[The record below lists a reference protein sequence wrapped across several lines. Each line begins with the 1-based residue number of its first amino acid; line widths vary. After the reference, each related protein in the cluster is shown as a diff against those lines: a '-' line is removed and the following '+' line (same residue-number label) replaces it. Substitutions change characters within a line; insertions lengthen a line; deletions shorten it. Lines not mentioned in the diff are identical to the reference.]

1 MFFPWIAGVFAE
13 NRSLLKM
20 KFNRICAGAGGWKK
34 GIGLLVLFCCL
45 GGAGGAVA
53 SDMEV
58 SKGEA
63 QKTANATLLG
73 TVVVTAQKREENV
86 QDVPISMDV
95 FDELQIDD
103 AGITDLKDLT
113 YFSPNLYAKQNINQN
128 MIIIRGL
135 SSHNVVLNTPAG
147 LFVDDINY
155 PITFMQN
162 PDLLDIERIEVLR
175 GPQGTLYGRNT
186 ESGAVRIITRTPDN
200 TLRGKIFL
208 EPGLYT
214 TDARD
219 VPLFR
224 AGASFSGPL
233 VEDIL
238 YLSGA
243 FQSKDTQGY
252 TENIHDGNKD
262 AGRVDHKSGQAKLR
276 WTPTSRW
283 DVTLLGNVARDD
295 NGYGYVR
302 YIDGPDAS
310 DRYQINWDGGNGWV
324 DENNGQAL
332 HLKYEGQRYSFS
344 SITTRNDF
352 STNFYNDGEFK
363 LLPFPDQ
370 IFKFETT
377 SYSQEFRVAS
387 ADGDTPEEASP
398 FEWLVGAF
406 AFHDDNVADASFMWQ
421 FRETDFENTGCAL
434 FGQASY
440 RFLEKWKATA
450 GLRWDRQESHGDQT
464 RVDLNQSYSAD
475 IEHDE
480 FLPKVSL
487 SYDVDE
493 RVMLYA
499 TVAKGIL
506 AGGFDYGFA
515 TSDDT
520 LTFEPETTWN
530 YEAGVKSQWFDDR
543 LTVNLTAFYIDI
555 QDKQVEE
562 FLAGPSVRS
571 VTNAARASSKGL
583 ELEVQA
589 RPSQEWKLFGGLGY
603 ADARIE
609 SWESDEM
616 GGGTYDY
623 SGNRL
628 TYAPEYTYN
637 VGAEYAH
644 SSGLFVRGDLVGV
657 GDFYTD
663 AKNETK
669 VEGYGLVNLR
679 VGYRREAY
687 DVVLWCKNAFDEAYY
702 TSKSYYIGGHIVG
715 DGAPRTVG
723 LTVTYRF

>member
-1 MFFPWIAGVFAE
+1 MNMHFIYRLTRTFGRAATAF
-13 NRSLLKM
+13 L
-20 KFNRICAGAGGWKK
+20 FC
-34 GIGLLVLFCCL
+34 GLLAM
-45 GGAGGAVA
+45 AGGAQA
-53 SDMEV
+53 
-58 SKGEA
+58 GETGA
-63 QKTANATLLG
+63 QSQNDGKNETVLLN

-103 AGITDLKDLT
+103 AGITNLKDLT
-113 YFSPNLYAKQNINQN
+113 YFSPNLYAKQNTNQN

-155 PITFMQN
+155 PITMMQN
-162 PDLLDIERIEVLR
+162 PDLLDIERVEVLR

-186 ESGAVRIITRTPDN
+186 ESGAVRIITRSPDN
-200 TLRGKIFL
+200 TLRGKVFV

-224 AGASFSGPL
+224 AGAALSGPL
-233 VEDIL
+233 IEDTL
-238 YLSGA
+238 YLGAA

-262 AGRVDHKSGQAKLR
+262 AGREDHKSGQAKLR

-295 NGYGYVR
+295 NGYGHLR

-332 HLKYEGQRYSFS
+332 HVKYEGKKYNFS

-352 STNFYNDGEFK
+352 STDFYNDGEFR
-363 LLPFPDQ
+363 LLSFPDQ

-377 SYSQEFRVAS
+377 SYSQEFRLAS
-387 ADGDTPEEASP
+387 ADGDTVEEASP
-398 FEWLVGAF
+398 FEWLVGAY

-421 FRETDFENTGCAL
+421 FRETDYENTGYAL

-440 RFLEKWKATA
+440 RFFEKWKLTA
-450 GLRWDRQESHGDQT
+450 GLRWDRQESHADQT

-475 IEHDE
+475 LEHDE

-487 SYDVDE
+487 AYDVDE

-515 TSDDT
+515 TSEDT
-520 LTFEPETTWN
+520 LAFDPETTWN
-530 YEAGVKSQWFDDR
+530 YEAGVKSQWFDER

-562 FLAGPSVRS
+562 FSADVGARS
-571 VTNAARASSKGL
+571 VTNAGRASSKGF

-589 RPSQEWKLFGGLGY
+589 RPSQEWKFFGGLGY

-609 SWESDEM
+609 SWEADEM
-616 GGGTYDY
+616 SGGTYDY
-623 SGNRL
+623 SGNRMPF
-628 TYAPEYTYN
+628 APEYTYN

-644 SSGLFVRGDLVGV
+644 PSGIFTRGDLVGV

-663 AKNETK
+663 SKNESK

-679 VGYRREAY
+679 LGYRQEAY

-702 TSKSYYIGGHIVG
+702 TSKSYYIGGHIVE
-715 DGAPRTVG
+715 DGAPRTFG
-723 LTVTYRF
+723 LTATYRF